1 MSMSGIQSSTF
12 NPFQLAATSNPYQQQ
27 MQQLSQALQ
36 SGNLSAAQ
44 SDFSTLQQAFSQ
56 PATTTGPASS
66 SNSGGNS
73 ATLAPINQAF
83 NQLASDLQSGN
94 ISAAQKD
101 FSGVQQDMN
110 GHGTVSAYRLLRPG
124 IGGASGQN
132 SPLQEL
138 NQVGQ
143 SLTSSNLAAAQ
154 QTYASLQQQLQQ
166 FAFGGETLSNESPI
180 SFNA

>member
-12 NPFQLAATSNPYQQQ
+12 NPYPLAAATNPYQQQ

-44 SDFSTLQQAFSQ
+44 SNFSTLQQAFSQ
-56 PATTTGPASS
+56 PATASGAP
-66 SNSGGNS
+66 SGGNS
-73 ATLAPINQAF
+73 AATLDPINQAF
-83 NQLASDLQSGN
+83 KQLASDLQSGN

-101 FSGVQQDMN
+101 FSAVQQDMKS
-110 GHGTVSAYRLLRPG
+110 HGTISASRFLHPRS
-124 IGGASGQN
+124 GGSSGQN
-132 SPLQEL
+132 PPLQEL

-166 FAFGGETLSNESPI
+166 FAFGGEALSSESPI
-180 SFNA
+180 SFDA